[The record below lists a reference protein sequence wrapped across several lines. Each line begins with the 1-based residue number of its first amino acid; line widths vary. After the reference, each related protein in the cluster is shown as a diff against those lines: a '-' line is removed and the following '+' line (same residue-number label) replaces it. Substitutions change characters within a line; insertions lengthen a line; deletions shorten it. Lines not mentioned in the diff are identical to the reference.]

1 MATERYT
8 EHSANTLGNIV
19 FSVSPFAPLFGSCH
33 DSGCTIDATDSSD
46 QSRTSVTQED
56 TEEAGPGSVPPGPS
70 QGSPLMEFTG
80 VAVDADRLVLS
91 PALNSTY
98 PAQHV
103 TCPASAPPPA
113 GSGEV
118 EVWIVRHGERV
129 DEVPG
134 NTWIKCGKKN
144 RLWFDP
150 ALTARGHVHAEKV
163 ATAFCDRFA
172 GFAGDRHRPGLESA
186 PPFHAI
192 YTSPLIR
199 TVQTAEK
206 FSAVTRPEALAF
218 LATRRY
224 CPLLFDSRLY

>member
-1 MATERYT
+1 
-8 EHSANTLGNIV
+8 
-19 FSVSPFAPLFGSCH
+19 
-33 DSGCTIDATDSSD
+33 
-46 QSRTSVTQED
+46 
-56 TEEAGPGSVPPGPS
+56 
-70 QGSPLMEFTG
+70 LMEFTD

-91 PALNSTY
+91 PALSSTT
-98 PAQHV
+98 PAQHA
-103 TCPASAPPPA
+103 TTPASAPPPA

-134 NTWIKCGKKN
+134 NTWIKCGKRN

-163 ATAFCDRFA
+163 ATAFGDRFA
-172 GFAGDRHRPGLESA
+172 GFAGDRHRSGLESA

-206 FSAVTRPEALAF
+206 FSAVTRPETPAF
-218 LATRRY
+218 LATRRD
-224 CPLLFDSRLY
+224 CHVLFHSRLY

>member
-1 MATERYT
+1 
-8 EHSANTLGNIV
+8 
-19 FSVSPFAPLFGSCH
+19 
-33 DSGCTIDATDSSD
+33 
-46 QSRTSVTQED
+46 
-56 TEEAGPGSVPPGPS
+56 
-70 QGSPLMEFTG
+70 MEFTDM
-80 VAVDADRLVLS
+80 AVDADRLVEALS
-91 PALNSTY
+91 PSLTTTS
-98 PAQHV
+98 PPQHAA
-103 TCPASAPPPA
+103 CPASAPPPA

-172 GFAGDRHRPGLESA
+172 GLAGDRHRPGLEST
-186 PPFHAI
+186 PHFHAI